1 MKVFF
6 DTNVIISAYYFDGNE
21 RRTLMMIIGSQH
33 IPVISTQV
41 ITEIQKVMKDKFQE
55 KERDVEAFIERLLA
69 DVGLVRDYKIEVD
82 IKDELDKNII
92 GSSIISGCDI
102 LVTGDKEIINCDIKD
117 IQIVNAGELL
127 ELLL

>member
-1 MKVFF
+1 
-6 DTNVIISAYYFDGNE
+6 
-21 RRTLMMIIGSQH
+21 
-33 IPVISTQV
+33 
-41 ITEIQKVMKDKFQE
+41 
-55 KERDVEAFIERLLA
+55 
-69 DVGLVRDYKIEVD
+69 VRDYKIEVD

>member
-41 ITEIQKVMKDKFQE
+41 ITEIQKVM
-55 KERDVEAFIERLLA
+55 
-69 DVGLVRDYKIEVD
+69 
-82 IKDELDKNII
+82 
-92 GSSIISGCDI
+92 
-102 LVTGDKEIINCDIKD
+102 INSRRKK
-117 IQIVNAGELL
+117 GM
-127 ELLL
+127 